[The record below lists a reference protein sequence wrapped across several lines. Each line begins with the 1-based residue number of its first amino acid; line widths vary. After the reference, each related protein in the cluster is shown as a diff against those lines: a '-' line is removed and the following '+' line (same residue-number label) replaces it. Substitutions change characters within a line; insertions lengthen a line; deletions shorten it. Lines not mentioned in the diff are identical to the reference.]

1 MEYTPAGRSSAFTL
15 PELTDAAD
23 LQAILQ
29 AFADDAL
36 NAHGDVVTGDYSVT
50 GTVNATTLQQGGVGV
65 VLTTNT
71 GVLKVVTSSTRPGS
85 PSEGQMIW
93 ETDTNLT
100 LQWNGTTWVSVGGG
114 GGGASYSDLFLMMG
128 A

>member
-29 AFADDAL
+29 DFADDAL
-36 NAHGDVVTGDYSVT
+36 NAHGDVVTGNYSIT

-65 VLTTNT
+65 VTTANV

-100 LQWNGTTWVSVGGG
+100 YQWNGTAWVALGGSA
-114 GGGASYSDLFLMMG
+114 ASTGFSDLFLMMG